1 MTTIAI
7 NSDEARALCLASNDR
22 HRAGYDPVQ
31 DPKSPWTK
39 YLVQEHID
47 EYFAEHIR
55 IYDLRY
61 ESEDRISHQEY
72 MDLLELNNQKYGWD
86 TAIAFPHAAPE
97 VRKRVGTKL
106 LNS

>member
-7 NSDEARALCLASNDR
+7 NSDQAKEIWCSNLKD
-22 HRAGYDPVQ
+22 GQLDPVQ

-47 EYFAEHIR
+47 EYFAEQIR

-61 ESEDRISHQEY
+61 ETEDRISHEEY
-72 MDLLELNNQKYGWD
+72 MDLLELNNQKYGYD